1 MIRILRIRRWR
12 VKHRWPA
19 LLGVAV
25 LALAPGCGDDDD
37 GEPPGIANPASVFC
51 EEQGGRVE
59 MEQDDAGGERGM
71 CVFPDG
77 TRVDEWEYYREQG
90 GE

>member
-1 MIRILRIRRWR
+1 ME
-12 VKHRWPA
+12 VSGVSVRWPVVVSVV
-19 LLGVAV
+19 LLV
-25 LALAPGCGDDDD
+25 LAPGCGDDDD
-37 GEPPGIANPASVFC
+37 GEPGIANPASEFC

-59 MEQDDAGGERGM
+59 MDRDGAGNERGM
-71 CVFPDG
+71 CVLPDG

>member
-1 MIRILRIRRWR
+1 MRY
-12 VKHRWPA
+12 RWPVIV
-19 LLGVAV
+19 GVMI

-37 GEPPGIANPASVFC
+37 DGEPGIANPASEFC

-59 MEQDDAGGERGM
+59 IERDDAGNEQGM
-71 CVFPDG
+71 CVLPDG
-77 TRVDEWEYYREQG
+77 TRVDEWEYYRDQG